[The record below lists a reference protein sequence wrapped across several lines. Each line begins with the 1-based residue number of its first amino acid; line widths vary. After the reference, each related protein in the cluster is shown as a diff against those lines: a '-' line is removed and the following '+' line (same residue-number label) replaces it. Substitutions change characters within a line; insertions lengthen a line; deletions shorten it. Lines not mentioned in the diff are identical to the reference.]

1 MRRILLDENIPVGLK
16 GLLTAY
22 DVATADEMGW
32 VGITNGELLAA
43 AELDGFAIMITADRN
58 IHAQQRLAGRA
69 IALVVVTTNHWD
81 TIRENAAPIVAAPA
95 RRQRR
100 GLTSWSHCP
109 ELSAAGGAQIRFRH
123 KPAPGR

>member
-69 IALVVVTTNHWD
+69 IALVV
-81 TIRENAAPIVAAPA
+81 IPL
-95 RRQRR
+95 
-100 GLTSWSHCP
+100 GKK
-109 ELSAAGGAQIRFRH
+109 SALR
-123 KPAPGR
+123 